1 VAGVCGD
8 GATTGSVNFPQVEV
22 PLIAGTH
29 RILNVHRNKPGVLRD
44 INRIVSD
51 LNANIHAQVL
61 STDSNI
67 GYLVMDLDQDVSAQ
81 VCDAIAGLNTDIKTR
96 IVS

>member
-1 VAGVCGD
+1 KYVKT
-8 GATTGSVNFPQVEV
+8 GATTGAVNFPRVES
-22 PLIAGTH
+22 PLLPGTH
-29 RILNVHRNKPGVLRD
+29 RVLNVHRNIPGVLRD

-61 STDSNI
+61 STDANI
-67 GYLVMDLDQDVSAQ
+67 GYLLMDLDQDVAGP
-81 VCDAIAGLNTDIKTR
+81 VCDAIAGLTTDIKTR